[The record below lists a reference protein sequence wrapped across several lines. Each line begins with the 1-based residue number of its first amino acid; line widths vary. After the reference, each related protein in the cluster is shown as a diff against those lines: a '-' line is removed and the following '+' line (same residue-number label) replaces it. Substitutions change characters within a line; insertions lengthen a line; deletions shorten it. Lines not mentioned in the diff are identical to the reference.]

1 MIEHVLIIFVLVSN
15 FLEKS
20 DVMIVG
26 VISSNYP
33 IITRSGQLVTILGKG
48 NNVFSSHANRE
59 L

>member
-1 MIEHVLIIFVLVSN
+1 MTTKYLTNGDI
-15 FLEKS
+15 
-20 DVMIVG
+20 IVG

-33 IITRSGQLVTILGKG
+33 IITISGQLVTMWGKG